1 MKVEKLAGRGGSA
14 FITANGRSR
23 RLKALAHWIARGA
36 TSQEAQSEPPSPGE
50 SLQSPALP
58 LSLHLSL
65 SVFLGGFNT
74 ACFVIY
80 HGFFSAFFDCGELHA
95 IPAHSE
101 TLWRHSDAE
110 ICEAADSPSFAVLRV
125 SENARR
131 GRKLA
136 DHVNSLTK
144 RQTSSYSRVVVKIF
158 TLREIFRLTTPRAWT

>member
-1 MKVEKLAGRGGSA
+1 MGVLLSRLMGVQGGWKPWHIESRGVQRVRKLRASHHPR
-14 FITANGRSR
+14 
-23 RLKALAHWIARGA
+23 ARVCN
-36 TSQEAQSEPPSPGE
+36 P
-50 SLQSPALP
+50 L
-58 LSLHLSL
+58 LSLFLFISL
-65 SVFLGGFNT
+65 CQSSSAGSTLPVSSST
-74 ACFVIY
+74 T
-80 HGFFSAFFDCGELHA
+80 GFFSAFFDCGELHA